1 MTGKCYFVKTVIR
14 FYLKNFLT
22 KKKFE
27 ITYFKD
33 VTLLISI
40 DRQVM
45 SESVLSWKI
54 FTPGGIVLGYDDG
67 NTLVLSEDN
76 YRKGLADGS
85 IMKFSE
91 LEALLQT
98 DAKESVKKPS
108 DTCMCIT
115 CGFARSIGSS
125 LAGSR
130 VWTSCDNSSGK
141 PSSGNV
147 EEKSNSP
154 EVNPEDTKTKDKF
167 DPLKDCNCSDCQ
179 LIKELS
185 KEFNLIVRGRESLP
199 ALTRAPIGMTQEQ
212 LDAALGFRF
221 TPPGSDDA
229 RSCSCWMCNTLRT
242 RDLAKGTP
250 EKPVEKDNHLYIPS
264 CACKKCATATFE
276 LKERSRR
283 QKAQEKFDAKQNKKT
298 EKRRAKFLSNR
309 GGNVEHWRLTEVFE
323 PDERIRRQRA
333 QEKFDARQNKKAEKR
348 RAKFETKM
356 ELKKEWVEKDN

>member
-40 DRQVM
+40 DLLVM
-45 SESVLSWKI
+45 TDSVLSWKI

-67 NTLVLSEDN
+67 NTLVLSEDD

-91 LEALLQT
+91 LETPLPT
-98 DAKESVKKPS
+98 DEKSSVKKPS

-125 LAGSR
+125 LPGSN

-154 EVNPEDTKTKDKF
+154 QVNPEETKEGI

-221 TPPGSDDA
+221 TPPGSGDV
-229 RSCSCWMCNTLRT
+229 RSCSCWMCDTLRT
-242 RDLAKGTP
+242 RDSAKGTP
-250 EKPVEKDNHLYIPS
+250 EKPSEKDNHLYIPS
-264 CACKKCATATFE
+264 CACKKCATATFD

-283 QKAQEKFDAKQNKKT
+283 QKAQEKFDAK
-298 EKRRAKFLSNR
+298 
-309 GGNVEHWRLTEVFE
+309 
-323 PDERIRRQRA
+323 
-333 QEKFDARQNKKAEKR
+333 QNKKAEKR

-356 ELKKEWVEKDN
+356 ELKKEWAEKDN